1 MQHIPFAICFAN
13 STSPYRAEHDKGR
26 LFTYYK
32 SFTNLQPLKRT
43 GSGPYRVSENP
54 FSPGFSPAREKTG
67 PPEARRNRPQRNKS
81 SLLRSVQNDSQQFI
95 AAIAFFSGEGN
106 QAHIVRQGQNLADAG
121 HVGRDLAFF
130 QLVQLVRDNHE
141 RPTGI

>member
-13 STSPYRAEHDKGR
+13 STSPYRAEYDKGR

-32 SFTNLQPLKRT
+32 SFTNLRPLKRT

-54 FSPGFSPAREKTG
+54 FSTVFSPAREKTG

-81 SLLRSVQNDSQQFI
+81 SLLRSVQNDSQQLV
-95 AAIAFFSGEGN
+95 AAVAFFSGEGN

-121 HVGRDLAFF
+121 QIGLDLAFF
-130 QLVQLVRDNHE
+130 ELIELVGDHHE
-141 RPTGI
+141 GLAGL